1 MPLRRALAVLLEELV
16 EPLHGLQES
25 SLLGELD
32 LGVLEV
38 AADSETVLDAG
49 VQDHLVRDG
58 THVLEDLLRLVT
70 LLFGEDGVGFCEVV
84 SDGVLPMLVFFVLN
98 LPAAAIESGPVMPL
112 SSASSTKDG

>member
-1 MPLRRALAVLLEELV
+1 MRLRRALAVLLEELV
-16 EPLHGLQES
+16 EPLDGLQES
-25 SLLGELD
+25 SLLGEFD

-38 AADSETVLDAG
+38 AADSETVLNAG

-58 THVLEDLLRLVT
+58 AHVLEDLLRLVA
-70 LLFGEDGVGFCEVV
+70 LLFGEDRVGFCGVV
-84 SDGVLPMLVFFVLN
+84 RDDILPTLVFFLN